1 MELCKHVETKFVPSG
16 AILFRPGQIDDS
28 IYVVRNGLL
37 RVYIVERV
45 TQQHC
50 AITMHEI
57 LHQFALCTQ
66 TIYPHRSNVHIR
78 VHVYTCIMH
87 TIYLEPC
94 EGLCYDCLYR
104 ECHGTER
111 VSPETAYFI

>member
-50 AITMHEI
+50 ATTMHEI

-66 TIYPHRSNVHIR
+66 TIYLHTEVMYTYVYMYI
-78 VHVYTCIMH
+78 HVLCTQYT
-87 TIYLEPC
+87 
-94 EGLCYDCLYR
+94 
-104 ECHGTER
+104 
-111 VSPETAYFI
+111 